1 MTVKWSPHAKQLLRE
16 IVIGIADTLYPEDAI
31 QWEQRLRK
39 ATAGLADFPFSCP
52 NVPIECFRDVPPN
65 IKRLRQLICRPYR
78 IVYEVVGEEC
88 RILSI
93 RHGRMFMSADNTHWN

>member
-1 MTVKWSPHAKQLLRE
+1 MTILFSPHAESLFQDIIISLEEELS
-16 IVIGIADTLYPEDAI
+16 TTDAI
-31 QWEQRLRK
+31 RWHDKIIGDISQ
-39 ATAGLADFPFSCP
+39 LADFPFSCP
-52 NVPIECFRDVPPN
+52 NVPIRCFRDIPPN

-93 RHGRMFMSADNTHWN
+93 RHGRMLMTADDTHWN